1 MLSGRWDTHTR
12 LLRHH
17 AKVEAFCFGRPARM
31 SRSLNLIDFHFGS
44 SACDA
49 LLFVFG
55 PGIPNVRWECAC
67 VGPNSRLGPLAT
79 GIRGGRG
86 RTLRPTAADASPP
99 KKKNKKTSKR
109 APDLRPPIE
118 PFWTATPGRQS
129 LCTTRVQTHTHVRT
143 GREIQRSG
151 VRFGLQAK
159 SIRIYRFVDLM
170 RRRRRSSLS

>member
-1 MLSGRWDTHTR
+1 MWQVGSKQKREELGKDLRANRHRQEILMLSGRWDTHTR

-31 SRSLNLIDFHFGS
+31 FRSLNLIDFHFGS

-79 GIRGGRG
+79 GIRGG
-86 RTLRPTAADASPP
+86 ADVAS
-99 KKKNKKTSKR
+99 
-109 APDLRPPIE
+109 DC
-118 PFWTATPGRQS
+118 G
-129 LCTTRVQTHTHVRT
+129 
-143 GREIQRSG
+143 
-151 VRFGLQAK
+151 
-159 SIRIYRFVDLM
+159 
-170 RRRRRSSLS
+170 